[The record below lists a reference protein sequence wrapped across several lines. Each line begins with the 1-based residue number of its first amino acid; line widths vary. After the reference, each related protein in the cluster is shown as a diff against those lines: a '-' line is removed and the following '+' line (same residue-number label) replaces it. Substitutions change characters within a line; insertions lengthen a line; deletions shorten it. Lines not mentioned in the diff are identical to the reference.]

1 MKKSEA
7 MAAARECVIQ
17 IHATAS
23 PSSRVFFFEK
33 LQEASVALLGDTCQ
47 VLGGATGA
55 ILIDSTT
62 Q

>member
-23 PSSRVFFFEK
+23 PSSRFFFEK